1 MENKIIYLKSNQT
14 KIVFDSMSYTK
25 FRVSIQ
31 TGQITWRC
39 SQAGCLATLKS
50 IGGLVTAP
58 AKSHQRT
65 CKLIE
70 PIEAACL
77 IKYEELKDKCLQPG
91 FVFYMQFTNALM
103 ELQSKH
109 DYQIV
114 SLFWPSIKVAT
125 NCIESIRRRRSR
137 ITVLTPQSVNSLEP
151 NLSIDTLNRATK
163 RNGDPLKPCT
173 YKKAKTTPQEAQP
186 TPQEALATLQE
197 AQLSIQEAQTSIQ
210 IAQAKLQEAQ
220 AKLQEAQA
228 TLQEAKS
235 RNCYYLT

>member
-1 MENKIIYLKSNQT
+1 MENEIIYLKSNQT

-50 IGGLVTAP
+50 IGGLVTTP

-65 CKLIE
+65 CILIE

-91 FVFYMQFTNALM
+91 FVFYMQYTNALM

-109 DYQIV
+109 DNQIV
-114 SLFWPSIKVAT
+114 SLFWPSIKAAT

-137 ITVLTPQSVNSLEP
+137 ITVFTPQSVNSLEP
-151 NLSIDTLNRATK
+151 NLSTDTINKATK
-163 RNGDPLKPCT
+163 RNGDPIKPCT
-173 YKKAKTTPQEAQP
+173 YKKAKTTPQEAQAP
-186 TPQEALATLQE
+186 LQE
-197 AQLSIQEAQTSIQ
+197 AQASIQEAQTSIQ

-235 RNCYYLT
+235 RNCYYLA